1 MTADFEDSV
10 RQNQSM
16 VFSIAYHFLRDRA
29 AAEEVAQESF
39 LELFTR
45 LREFESPVHLRNWL
59 RLVTSRRCIDQ
70 TRRKRTRAQI
80 SLDDAPEPFVWMP
93 VEDPMLKQYIQQLIG
108 ALSDV
113 PRLIV
118 ILRYQEDMS
127 PTEIA
132 DLLEMPLSTVKSHL
146 QRTLVLLRRK
156 VEATAVGELR

>member
-1 MTADFEDSV
+1 
-10 RQNQSM
+10 M

-29 AAEEVAQESF
+29 LAEEVAQEVF
-39 LELFTR
+39 LELF
-45 LREFESPVHLRNWL
+45 VHLRELESPDHLRHWL
-59 RLVTSRRCIDQ
+59 RKVTGRRCIDQ
-70 TRRKRTRAQI
+70 SRRKRSRAQV

-93 VEDPMLKQYIQQLIG
+93 VEDPMLKQYIHQLIG